1 MSKTQLEQ
9 QRLFELEFT
18 EEQIPSEHIIERRNK
33 TFTGLIPITVCSYNK
48 TDVDR
53 AKPVDLYTCK
63 RIKAFRS
70 QFGNKNYII
79 LSKKYGLM
87 FSDQEYDQY
96 EDKEQLL
103 DIDLLYLLKK
113 QNELYPSLELAYYDP
128 RPLTLEKFYHM
139 LKRAGF
145 IILQFKTLKNYEKV
159 KEAHISNEY

>member
-1 MSKTQLEQ
+1 MSKTELEQ

-18 EEQIPSEHIIERRNK
+18 EEQIPSEHIIEKRNK

-48 TDVDR
+48 KDMDR
-53 AKPVDLYTCK
+53 AKPAELYTCK

-96 EDKEQLL
+96 EDKEQLP

-113 QNELYPSLELAYYDP
+113 QNELYPNLNLAYYDP
-128 RPLTLEKFYHM
+128 RPLTLEKFYRM

-145 IILQFKTLKNYEKV
+145 TIYQFRSLSDFKTL
-159 KEAHISNEY
+159 NEEVSK

>member
-1 MSKTQLEQ
+1 MSKTELEQ

-18 EEQIPSEHIIERRNK
+18 EEQIPSSEHIIQKRNR

-53 AKPVDLYTCK
+53 AKPADLYTCK
-63 RIKAFRS
+63 RIKGFRYK
-70 QFGNKNYII
+70 FGNKNYII

-96 EDKEQLL
+96 EDKEQLP

-145 IILQFKTLKNYEKV
+145 TIYQFRTLSDFK
-159 KEAHISNEY
+159 ALNEGVPK